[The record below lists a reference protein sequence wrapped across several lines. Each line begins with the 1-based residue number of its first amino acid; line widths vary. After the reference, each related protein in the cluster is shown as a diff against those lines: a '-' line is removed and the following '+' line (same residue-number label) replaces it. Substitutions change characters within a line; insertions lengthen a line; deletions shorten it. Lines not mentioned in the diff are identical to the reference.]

1 MDEFNLYE
9 YVVKQKIEGSWRIK
23 RMGMFALYALFVIIW
38 FIFGAITNFW
48 PLLALIPVTLWMVV
62 FFTWRYVSLEYEYSI
77 LAGEVTVSNIYGGRS
92 KKAILKVKIKDMSK
106 VAPWHADGADE
117 EIKKFAPTK
126 EYNAVSTMD
135 SPDVYYALFT
145 DADSGD
151 RCVLWF
157 EATERALKVFKYYN
171 ASATVV
177 TKVRW

>member
-9 YVVKQKIEGSWRIK
+9 YVVKQKTEGVWVLRRIA
-23 RMGMFALYALFVIIW
+23 MLALYVLFVIMW
-38 FIFGAITNFW
+38 FIFGAVTNFW

-92 KKAILKVKIKDMSK
+92 KKAILKVKIKEMTK
-106 VAPWHADGADE
+106 IAPWHADAADE
-117 EIKKFAPTK
+117 DIKRFAPTR
-126 EYNAVSTMD
+126 EYSAVSTMD
-135 SPDVYYALFT
+135 SPDVYCALFVHPDT
-145 DADSGD
+145 GD

-157 EATERALKVFKYYN
+157 EATERALKVFRFYN
-171 ASATVV
+171 APATVV